1 MAWTDDGEWYSV
13 WITDLSTDESVWAG
27 SLKFPLVGGT
37 TAVKPP
43 LYSTLEIYGRPSIR
57 PIDIPEWYVSMRLPG
72 GDGIVASS
80 GDPGYSGF
88 GKSPKANADVQ
99 YDRETGVLHFR
110 IGGVT
115 KMVGDGEPLRFQ
127 PTHTP
132 IPANTPTP
140 SPTDTPAPTNTPVPT
155 NTPTPMPT
163 NTPVPVVK
171 LVLDAESTVVGYW
184 SDGTADVEVTATLR
198 NDGKLRLDRAQDITA
213 KCMAQ
218 NDESRDCSE
227 ELSLSLPNGLAPAS
241 GSFTLRLPM
250 GVTTLNF
257 DYGESEPLALDI
269 DVPERIL
276 GVDRKV
282 LECYADRPLGGVEIG
297 GETFEGCGGWRSP
310 TVEKWLSDVPVKVWG
325 TGDSEY
331 IAVLEAVLAELAPVL
346 GLEFEWVDSES
357 KADLKAFVGVPRSQL
372 STLASALGFKD
383 LTLVEA
389 WGFASAY
396 VNGGGE
402 ATSGYIV
409 VWHTDL
415 TGWRFR
421 IDAISGVTIHEA
433 LHALGPIGHTTRPV
447 RIDARNRYAEVFKLN
462 SHPLVRPGM
471 SMDEVRN
478 VIVLSDELLDS
489 PEIDPYDTPAYPLD
503 LVWRTYMK
511 LVQAG
516 SASFRLSGGECDR
529 TFGVKRGPIEMSIG
543 DFRLYDEPEL
553 LYLNIHPRQFYA
565 AYSPRKEEW
574 SHWRLSPQGS
584 WEEVDRGTV
593 EDASSWWLW
602 NGKLQ
607 KTILSVLSDG
617 SPEDITIDES
627 ADGSLRIQV
636 TLDDSY
642 GTIWDSIWDW
652 TPGDSIDLTL
662 ILNPQTYALVG
673 YTWELHKDPD
683 ANPGECLTYKEVATN
698 GLLGVDVAD
707 LLDDPQ
713 ITSDGTPDDPIGLV
727 WRAYARLEETG
738 TASFRLSGGLD
749 R

>member
-1 MAWTDDGEWYSV
+1 MPAHSPTPQPTPEPTATPTPTQIPGRPELYEDIAVPDHLAYTWWEWNRDSQFREVTLDFTIHSDPGHFSDDYGLYLMVCFGSISNHDFYFGLQTDVNDPNQGRGRGKGLIFSRWGERDLAFTRVAGDDDGWYESSGHEGDFIGVRRGYDWGTGDYRMRLAPDGLDDDGEWYSV

-282 LECYADRPLGGVEIG
+282 LECYADRPAWRRRDRG
-297 GETFEGCGGWRSP
+297 GERSFEGCGGWRSP

-325 TGDSEY
+325 TGDPEY
-331 IAVLEAVLAELAPVL
+331 IAVLEAVLAELDLQYSAWSSS
-346 GLEFEWVDSES
+346 GLIRRVRRIF
-357 KADLKAFVGVPRSQL
+357 KAFVGVYPFSVVY
-372 STLASALGFKD
+372 ASLGSRLQGPHVGARGLGF
-383 LTLVEA
+383 
-389 WGFASAY
+389 
-396 VNGGGE
+396 
-402 ATSGYIV
+402 
-409 VWHTDL
+409 
-415 TGWRFR
+415 R
-421 IDAISGVTIHEA
+421 
-433 LHALGPIGHTTRPV
+433 
-447 RIDARNRYAEVFKLN
+447 KL
-462 SHPLVRPGM
+462 
-471 SMDEVRN
+471 
-478 VIVLSDELLDS
+478 
-489 PEIDPYDTPAYPLD
+489 
-503 LVWRTYMK
+503 RT
-511 LVQAG
+511 
-516 SASFRLSGGECDR
+516 
-529 TFGVKRGPIEMSIG
+529 
-543 DFRLYDEPEL
+543 
-553 LYLNIHPRQFYA
+553 
-565 AYSPRKEEW
+565 
-574 SHWRLSPQGS
+574 
-584 WEEVDRGTV
+584 
-593 EDASSWWLW
+593 
-602 NGKLQ
+602 
-607 KTILSVLSDG
+607 
-617 SPEDITIDES
+617 
-627 ADGSLRIQV
+627 
-636 TLDDSY
+636 
-642 GTIWDSIWDW
+642 
-652 TPGDSIDLTL
+652 
-662 ILNPQTYALVG
+662 
-673 YTWELHKDPD
+673 
-683 ANPGECLTYKEVATN
+683 
-698 GLLGVDVAD
+698 
-707 LLDDPQ
+707 
-713 ITSDGTPDDPIGLV
+713 
-727 WRAYARLEETG
+727 
-738 TASFRLSGGLD
+738 
-749 R
+749 